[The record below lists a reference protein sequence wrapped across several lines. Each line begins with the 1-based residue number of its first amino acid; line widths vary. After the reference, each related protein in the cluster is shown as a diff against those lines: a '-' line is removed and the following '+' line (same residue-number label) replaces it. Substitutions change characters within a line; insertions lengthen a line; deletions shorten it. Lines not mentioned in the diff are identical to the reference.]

1 MIIERP
7 ALERRVA
14 ASLEAGRIPVVLGG
28 CGSGRTSLLLRLAGL
43 LGPARSQYLDLSA
56 AATTPERC
64 LSAVIGATAFRSA
77 GAHAS
82 RPDSGRASAAIDSPR
97 AAFDAL
103 MATFDESTTLDGH
116 RVTFLLD
123 EILDVRTFE
132 SFPGLRHVQREV
144 VARLAESPNQ
154 FVLSSRFTARAHRLL
169 RDAPARFEVIHAP
182 ALEPSEVQAT
192 ARLWSGSHPEWPGQ
206 IAPAVL
212 GLSAGRAAYVALLV
226 ESLGSASV
234 STGTAMDPVAALAA
248 LMAPD
253 GRLTA
258 RCRESY
264 EFRLHRARG
273 YGALKAILGILAAH
287 EPINLTEIA
296 QHLRR
301 TPGST
306 KDYLTWLEDVD
317 LVTVQRKRY
326 AIEDPLLRL
335 YIRLYAQP
343 VPPTDAD
350 LVREVRAYAQ
360 VRLMRPA
367 AEPPEVVREP
377 AMVAAAERT
386 VEVARS
392 GIIEID

>member
-1 MIIERP
+1 MILERP
-7 ALERRVA
+7 ALERRIA
-14 ASLEAGRIPVVLGG
+14 ASLDAGRIPVVLGG
-28 CGSGRTSLLLRLAGL
+28 CGSGRTSLLIRLAEL
-43 LGPARSQYLDLSA
+43 LGAERTQYLDLA
-56 AATTPERC
+56 AVATTPERC
-64 LSAVIGATAFRSA
+64 LAAIVEVTPFRTSAAPLRSGHA
-77 GAHAS
+77 G
-82 RPDSGRASAAIDSPR
+82 RAIDSPR
-97 AAFDAL
+97 AAFDAML
-103 MATFDESTTLDGH
+103 SLFDESIAADGR

-132 SFPGLRHVQREV
+132 SFPGLRHVQRETM
-144 VARLAESPNQ
+144 AHLAASPNQ
-154 FVLSSRFTARAHRLL
+154 FVLTSRFTARAHRLL

-182 ALEPSEVQAT
+182 ALEASEVQAT
-192 ARLWSGSHPEWPGQ
+192 ARLFSGAQAEWPGQ

-212 GLSAGRAAYVALLV
+212 ALSAGRPAYVALLI
-226 ESLGSASV
+226 EALASGSV
-234 STGTAMDPVAALAA
+234 SGGAATDPVAALAA

-273 YGALKAILGILAAH
+273 YGALKAILGILSAH
-287 EPINLTEIA
+287 EPVNLTEIA

-306 KDYLTWLEDVD
+306 KDYLSWLEDVD

-326 AIEDPLLRL
+326 AIEDPLVRL
-335 YIRLYAQP
+335 YIRLYAKA

-360 VRLMRPA
+360 ARLLRPVV
-367 AEPPEVVREP
+367 EPPEAIREP
-377 AMVAAAERT
+377 VMAAAERT